1 MSKEYHRKH
10 PTISF
15 RCLNPEE
22 YARIKNMVKISGK
35 SESTFIRELL
45 LGAEVKESQSYNNGY
60 NAAFNMFALPCPLC
74 GKNMVFD
81 LNNNPEATRKI
92 YEIFGTYAHTECLEL
107 KKKQEDAERQKTF
120 RERYF
125 NRDFFY

>member
-1 MSKEYHRKH
+1 
-10 PTISF
+10 
-15 RCLNPEE
+15 
-22 YARIKNMVKISGK
+22 MVKISGK

-60 NAAFNMFALPCPLC
+60 NAAFNKFALPCPLC
-74 GKNMVFD
+74 GKNMIFD
-81 LNNNPEATRKI
+81 LNTNPEATRKI

-107 KKKQEDAERQKTF
+107 KRKQEDAERQKTF
-120 RERYF
+120 REMYF